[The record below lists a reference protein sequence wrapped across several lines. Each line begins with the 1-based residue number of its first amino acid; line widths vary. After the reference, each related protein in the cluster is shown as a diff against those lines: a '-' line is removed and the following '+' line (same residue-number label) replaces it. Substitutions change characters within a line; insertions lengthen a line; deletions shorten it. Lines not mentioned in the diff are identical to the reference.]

1 LTDCPAPASNE
12 EQPLK
17 PLNVSPSEESDLDR
31 PLKKDRSSSRSDEQR
46 VVMASMSFSGP
57 IPSPHVL
64 KAYDLIEPGLA
75 KDIVEMAK
83 AQSKHRMQLE
93 STVINGDGRRAW
105 GGLIFGF
112 VISCLAL
119 GGGIYLIDR
128 GHDKYG
134 ALISTGS
141 LGALVGIFVYG
152 SNNRRAERKEKIETL
167 TQRMKG
173 QEDKED

>member
-17 PLNVSPSEESDLDR
+17 PLDVSPSEESDLDR
-31 PLKKDRSSSRSDEQR
+31 PLKKDRSLSQSDVRRLVIESRS
-46 VVMASMSFSGP
+46 SSGP
-57 IPSPHVL
+57 IPSPQIL

-83 AQSKHRMQLE
+83 AQSEHRMKLE
-93 STVINGDGRRAW
+93 SKVINGDGRRAW

-112 VISCLAL
+112 VISCVAL

-128 GHDKYG
+128 GHDTSG
-134 ALISTGS
+134 AIIATGS
-141 LGALVGIFVYG
+141 LASLVSVFVYG

-167 TQRMKG
+167 TQRMG
-173 QEDKED
+173 VREDEED